1 MIQARRGDGCG
12 DRYATRAMG
21 RRGSRARR
29 ANPGRRGSDQPFRK
43 VAPWAD
49 PAGLNRPDL
58 GLPNDREDQ
67 GPSEPRSTLMI
78 GKNNWLLEAVQ
89 TADEPRAP
97 WIRGVVASAVEN
109 PAIKAAILAIVDQKK
124 PGGVEVWITGSRAK
138 GNNRPD
144 SDWDVVVL
152 HPKAKPIL

>member
-1 MIQARRGDGCG
+1 
-12 DRYATRAMG
+12 
-21 RRGSRARR
+21 
-29 ANPGRRGSDQPFRK
+29 
-43 VAPWAD
+43 
-49 PAGLNRPDL
+49 
-58 GLPNDREDQ
+58 
-67 GPSEPRSTLMI
+67 MI

-152 HPKAKPIL
+152 HPKAKPILPGYSGPVILEKKQIFNGDWVEAVWVTPSDWNHPGQYMSDCRQYGFRIR